1 VAVTLSKEVGKV
13 GIIKFNRPPANS
25 YDHDFMRELD
35 QAIYEARFDRD
46 VKVIVLTSELPGFF
60 CAGADVK
67 ALAEGDD
74 HYRSMF
80 DLHAHETLAKLERT
94 PKLVIAAIGGH
105 CLGGGLE
112 IALACDMRFMGRG
125 GERPATIG
133 LPEVKLGVIPG
144 TGGTQRLP
152 RLIGL
157 SKAMDLMV
165 TGDSVQAD
173 RALELGIVDKVLDLD
188 ALLPETMKY
197 AEKLASGPSLAVGAI
212 KLAAQQ
218 GVAVPLEYG
227 NLIEREILRRIFE
240 TQDAAEGMTAFAERR
255 KEPVQWQGK

>member
-1 VAVTLSKEVGKV
+1 VAVSLSKEGKV
-13 GIIKFNRPPANS
+13 GLIKFNRPPANS
-25 YDHDFMRELD
+25 YDHEFMKELD

-46 VKVIVLTSELPGFF
+46 VRVVVLTSELPRFF

-94 PKLVIAAIGGH
+94 PMLFIAAINGH

-112 IALACDMRFMGRG
+112 IALACDLRFMARG
-125 GERPATIG
+125 GERPPTIG
-133 LPEVKLGVIPG
+133 LPEITLGVIPG

-152 RLIGL
+152 RLIGM
-157 SKAMDLMV
+157 SKAMDLIV
-165 TGDSVQAD
+165 TGQSVTAE
-173 RALELGIVDKVLDLD
+173 RALELGIVDRVFEDD
-188 ALLPETMKY
+188 QLLPETMQY
-197 AEKLASGPSLAVGAI
+197 AERLANGPALAVGAA

-240 TQDAAEGMTAFAERR
+240 TRDANEGMTAFGEKRLD
-255 KEPVQWQGK
+255 KVEWQGK

>member
-1 VAVTLSKEVGKV
+1 VAVTLTREGKV
-13 GIIKFNRPPANS
+13 GVIKFNRPPANS

-35 QAIYEARFDRD
+35 QAIYEARFDREC
-46 VKVIVLTSELPGFF
+46 KVIVLTSDLPRFF

-94 PKLVIAAIGGH
+94 PKLVIAAINGH

-112 IALACDMRFMGRG
+112 IALACDLRFMARG
-125 GERPATIG
+125 DDRGPRIG
-133 LPEVKLGVIPG
+133 LPEVTLGVIPG

-157 SKAMDLMV
+157 SRAIDLMV
-165 TGDSVQAD
+165 TGEGVLAD
-173 RALELGIVDKVLDLD
+173 RALELGIVDRVYDPD

-197 AEKLASGPSLAVGAI
+197 AEQLANGPSLAIGAI

-240 TQDAAEGMTAFAERR
+240 TADANEGMRAFAEKR
-255 KEPVQWQGK
+255 KPVWQGK

>member
-1 VAVTLSKEVGKV
+1 MAVTLTREGKV
-13 GIIKFNRPPANS
+13 GVIKFNRPPANS

-35 QAIYEARFDRD
+35 QAIYEARFDREC
-46 VKVIVLTSELPGFF
+46 KVIVLTSDLPRFF

-94 PKLVIAAIGGH
+94 PKLVIAAINGH

-112 IALACDMRFMGRG
+112 IALACDLRFMARG
-125 GERPATIG
+125 DDRGPRIG
-133 LPEVKLGVIPG
+133 LPEVTLGVIPG

-157 SKAMDLMV
+157 SRAIDLMV
-165 TGDSVQAD
+165 TGEGVLAD
-173 RALELGIVDKVLDLD
+173 RAFELGIVDRVYDPD

-197 AEKLASGPSLAVGAI
+197 AEQLANGPSLAIGAI

-240 TQDAAEGMTAFAERR
+240 TADANEGMRAFAEKR
-255 KEPVQWQGK
+255 KPVWQGK

>member
-1 VAVTLSKEVGKV
+1 MAVALSKEGKV
-13 GIIKFNRPPANS
+13 GVVRFNRPPANS

-46 VKVIVLTSELPGFF
+46 VKVIVLTSELPRFF

-94 PKLVIAAIGGH
+94 PKLVIAAINGH

-112 IALACDMRFMGRG
+112 IALACDLRFMARG
-125 GERPATIG
+125 DERGPRIG
-133 LPEVKLGVIPG
+133 LPEITLGVIPG

-157 SKAMDLMV
+157 SKAIDLMV
-165 TGDSVQAD
+165 TGEGVLAD
-173 RALELGIVDKVLDLD
+173 RALELGIVDKVFDPE
-188 ALLPETMKY
+188 ALLPETIKY
-197 AEKLASGPSLAVGAI
+197 ADKLATGPSLAVGAV

-218 GVAVPLEYG
+218 GAAVPLEYG

-240 TQDAAEGMTAFAERR
+240 TQDANEGMTAFGEKRQ
-255 KEPVQWQGK
+255 PTWQGK

>member
-1 VAVTLSKEVGKV
+1 VTLTREGKV
-13 GIIKFNRPPANS
+13 GVIKFNRPPANS

-35 QAIYEARFDRD
+35 QAIYEARFDREC
-46 VKVIVLTSELPGFF
+46 KVIVLTSDLPRFF

-94 PKLVIAAIGGH
+94 PKLVIAAINGH

-112 IALACDMRFMGRG
+112 IALACDLRFMARG
-125 GERPATIG
+125 DDRGPRIG
-133 LPEVKLGVIPG
+133 LPEVTLGVIPG

-157 SKAMDLMV
+157 SRAIDLMV
-165 TGDSVQAD
+165 TGEGVLAD
-173 RALELGIVDKVLDLD
+173 RALELGIVDRVYDPD

-197 AEKLASGPSLAVGAI
+197 AEQLANGPSLAIGAI

-240 TQDAAEGMTAFAERR
+240 TADANEGMRAFAEKR
-255 KEPVQWQGK
+255 KPVWQGK

>member
-1 VAVTLSKEVGKV
+1 VAVSLSKEGKV
-13 GIIKFNRPPANS
+13 GVIKFNRPPANS
-25 YDHDFMRELD
+25 YDHEFMKELD

-46 VKVIVLTSELPGFF
+46 VKVIVLASDLPRFF

-67 ALAEGDD
+67 ALASGDD
-74 HYRSMF
+74 HYRTMF

-94 PKLVIAAIGGH
+94 PKLVIAAISGH

-112 IALACDMRFMGRG
+112 IALACDLRYMARG
-125 GERPATIG
+125 DEKGPTIG

-152 RLIGL
+152 RLIGK
-157 SKAMDLMV
+157 SRAIELMV
-165 TGDSVQAD
+165 TGDSVLAD
-173 RALELGIVDKVLDLD
+173 RALELGIVDKVFDPDDLM
-188 ALLPETMKY
+188 PQTMEF

-212 KLAAQQ
+212 KLSAQQ
-218 GVAVPLEYG
+218 GGEVPLEYG

-240 TQDAAEGMTAFAERR
+240 TQDAAEGMGAFAERR
-255 KEPVQWQGK
+255 PATWQGK

>member
-1 VAVTLSKEVGKV
+1 VAVTLSKEGRVGV
-13 GIIKFNRPPANS
+13 IKFNRPPANS
-25 YDHDFMRELD
+25 YDHEFMKELD

-46 VKVIVLTSELPGFF
+46 IRVLVLTSELPRFF

-67 ALAEGDD
+67 AMQAGDD
-74 HYRSMF
+74 HWRAMF

-94 PKLVIAAIGGH
+94 PKLVIAAINGF

-112 IALACDMRFMGRG
+112 IALACDLRFMARG
-125 GERPATIG
+125 DERGPRIG
-133 LPEVKLGVIPG
+133 LPEVTLGLMPG

-157 SKAMDLMV
+157 AKAIELMV
-165 TGDSVQAD
+165 TGEGVLAD
-173 RALELGIVDKVLDLD
+173 RALELGLVDKVFEPDE
-188 ALLPETMKY
+188 LLPKTMEF
-197 AEKLASGPSLAVGAI
+197 AERLASGPSQAIGAI

-218 GVAVPLEYG
+218 GSAVPLEYG

-240 TQDAAEGMTAFAERR
+240 TQDAAEGMRAFIEKRQ
-255 KEPVQWQGK
+255 PVWQGK

>member
-1 VAVTLSKEVGKV
+1 MAVTLTREGKV
-13 GIIKFNRPPANS
+13 GVIKFNRPPANS

-35 QAIYEARFDRD
+35 QAIYEARFDREC
-46 VKVIVLTSELPGFF
+46 KVIVLTSDLPRFF

-94 PKLVIAAIGGH
+94 PKLVIAAINGH

-112 IALACDMRFMGRG
+112 IALACDLRFMARG
-125 GERPATIG
+125 DDRGPRIG
-133 LPEVKLGVIPG
+133 LPEVTLGVIPG

-157 SKAMDLMV
+157 SRAIDLMV
-165 TGDSVQAD
+165 TGEGVLAD
-173 RALELGIVDKVLDLD
+173 RALELGIVDRVYDPD

-197 AEKLASGPSLAVGAI
+197 AEQLANGPSLAIGAI

-240 TQDAAEGMTAFAERR
+240 TADANEGMRAFAEKR
-255 KEPVQWQGK
+255 KPVWQGK

>member
-1 VAVTLSKEVGKV
+1 VAVALSKEGKV
-13 GIIKFNRPPANS
+13 GVIKFNRPPANS
-25 YDHDFMRELD
+25 YDHDFMKELD

-46 VKVIVLTSELPGFF
+46 VKVIVLASELPRFF

-67 ALAEGDD
+67 ALAAGDD

-94 PKLVIAAIGGH
+94 PQLVIAAIGGF

-112 IALACDMRFMGRG
+112 IALACDLRFMARG
-125 GERPATIG
+125 DDRGPRIG
-133 LPEVKLGVIPG
+133 LPEVTLGVIPG

-157 SKAMDLMV
+157 SKAIDLMV
-165 TGDSVQAD
+165 TGDGVLAD
-173 RALELGIVDKVLDLD
+173 RALELGIVDKVFDADDLM
-188 ALLPETMKY
+188 PKTMEY
-197 AEKLASGPSLAVGAI
+197 AEKLATGPSLAVGGI

-240 TQDAAEGMTAFAERR
+240 TKDAAEGMTAFAEKR
-255 KEPVQWQGK
+255 PPSWQGQ